1 MLTRLQNLVYILLLG
16 TTGLLMSDNA
26 AAQLIPVGDI
36 NTNNWTPTALTPNL
50 EADDDW
56 FISSPLASHAQGE
69 VMMSDDIEPGLY
81 TLFTVR
87 VLARKMPDGAGPT
100 TAVRG
105 LIINVRINGA
115 LLGEQ
120 EIINL
125 TNDFT
130 IYSFVFGGSFT
141 HENLLT
147 LQVLFATNGRT
158 TGQNLRQAQID
169 YIDVVLPDPIPLPVK
184 LKSFTASRKQAN
196 VELSWVTA
204 MEQNNSGFELQRQSG
219 AGGWQTLAFVASQS
233 ANGNSNSD
241 LRYFYNDANNSKG
254 VTQYRLKQLDLDNK
268 YVFSQVRAVH
278 GMSQSGRTMVAPNP
292 SSNGSLNVLFE
303 TAGERDL
310 LLTDMAGRI
319 MRQWNNYADNSLQI
333 SNLAPGN
340 YQLRII
346 NRETKTQ
353 SVEKIMVTSR

>member
-1 MLTRLQNLVYILLLG
+1 
-16 TTGLLMSDNA
+16 
-26 AAQLIPVGDI
+26 
-36 NTNNWTPTALTPNL
+36 
-50 EADDDW
+50 
-56 FISSPLASHAQGE
+56 
-69 VMMSDDIEPGLY
+69 
-81 TLFTVR
+81 
-87 VLARKMPDGAGPT
+87 
-100 TAVRG
+100 
-105 LIINVRINGA
+105 
-115 LLGEQ
+115 
-120 EIINL
+120 
-125 TNDFT
+125 
-130 IYSFVFGGSFT
+130 
-141 HENLLT
+141 
-147 LQVLFATNGRT
+147 
-158 TGQNLRQAQID
+158 
-169 YIDVVLPDPIPLPVK
+169 
-184 LKSFTASRKQAN
+184 
-196 VELSWVTA
+196 

>member
-219 AGGWQTLAFVASQS
+219 AGGWQTLA
-233 ANGNSNSD
+233 
-241 LRYFYNDANNSKG
+241 
-254 VTQYRLKQLDLDNK
+254 
-268 YVFSQVRAVH
+268 
-278 GMSQSGRTMVAPNP
+278 
-292 SSNGSLNVLFE
+292 
-303 TAGERDL
+303 
-310 LLTDMAGRI
+310 
-319 MRQWNNYADNSLQI
+319 
-333 SNLAPGN
+333 
-340 YQLRII
+340 
-346 NRETKTQ
+346 
-353 SVEKIMVTSR
+353 